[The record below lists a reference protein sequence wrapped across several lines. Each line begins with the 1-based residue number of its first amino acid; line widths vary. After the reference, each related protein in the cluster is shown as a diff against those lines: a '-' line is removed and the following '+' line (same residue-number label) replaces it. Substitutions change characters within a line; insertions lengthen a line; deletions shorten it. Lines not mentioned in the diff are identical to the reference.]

1 MWKKKTGIQ
10 LPKAEGSFYLDL
22 KTLQTFKNSESVTIK
37 RVTCGRGT
45 FTVLKTSNKRSRMF
59 LGTSVDVV
67 KETFIHYERLDGK
80 FEEIRLDHLCQVF
93 RFYLYWFLLELK
105 HFYGISFFSIFI
117 ALSHSEWLCC
127 SRYN

>member
-1 MWKKKTGIQ
+1 MWKKKAGIQ

-80 FEEIRLDHLCQVF
+80 FEEIRLDQSYLARKDQIGQEQCKWFTKVPTQENSQSC
-93 RFYLYWFLLELK
+93 FYQ
-105 HFYGISFFSIFI
+105 
-117 ALSHSEWLCC
+117 
-127 SRYN
+127 